1 MFFGDLQVTYR
12 WLIRADWQAKVAN
25 CNVEMQLIRFVR
37 ANQESNVEGF
47 KVQTTSWKTLKH
59 FAEMRGKAQSLITV
73 SINDPFFGVIKIVY
87 SECNAVMVA
96 QVEFV

>member
-1 MFFGDLQVTYR
+1 M
-12 WLIRADWQAKVAN
+12 K
-25 CNVEMQLIRFVR
+25 LIRFVK

-47 KVQTTSWKTLKH
+47 KVQKTSWKTLKH
-59 FAEMRGKAQSLITV
+59 FAEMRGKAQWLITV
-73 SINDPFFGVIKIVY
+73 SINDPFIGVIIKIVY